1 MDIFSN
7 WQITTLWV
15 VARLYESTD
24 EKGSILGVLQ
34 VLLSALWLAGGAGET
49 SKRYLVF
56 TTNIANDEC
65 EAIQAH
71 HAPDCRIILDGEVD
85 NLV

>member
-1 MDIFSN
+1 MYEGCSGLLAKKGLF
-7 WQITTLWV
+7 WEHLCT
-15 VARLYESTD
+15 AR
-24 EKGSILGVLQ
+24 
-34 VLLSALWLAGGAGET
+34 ALWLAGGTGET

-56 TTNIANDEC
+56 TANIANDGC

-71 HAPDCRIILDGEVD
+71 HAPDCRIILDGKVD